1 MIFHDRYWEDGS
13 KRTDTDFVHACRDHL
28 SRKREE
34 EIQKAGAK
42 AARMTDLDQLAELW
56 SEPGATLATIGD
68 RLGLSRG
75 QVAGKVDRAR
85 RLKGDLR
92 FEPRPKPEP
101 PGAAEPVVAR
111 LVVAAPPV
119 PKNLLLVDTPWNGC
133 RWPTGNAPDGRHLF
147 CVQPQAPGRPYCA
160 EHCGAVSPLP
170 SSPSPAP
177 RAPSPAGQRHDDE
190 GE

>member
-1 MIFHDRYWEDGS
+1 VFCNADPDGRWKSPPAMIFHDRYWEDGS

-92 FEPRPKPEP
+92 FEPSIT
-101 PGAAEPVVAR
+101 VAYFSE
-111 LVVAAPPV
+111 L
-119 PKNLLLVDTPWNGC
+119 
-133 RWPTGNAPDGRHLF
+133 
-147 CVQPQAPGRPYCA
+147 
-160 EHCGAVSPLP
+160 
-170 SSPSPAP
+170 
-177 RAPSPAGQRHDDE
+177 
-190 GE
+190 